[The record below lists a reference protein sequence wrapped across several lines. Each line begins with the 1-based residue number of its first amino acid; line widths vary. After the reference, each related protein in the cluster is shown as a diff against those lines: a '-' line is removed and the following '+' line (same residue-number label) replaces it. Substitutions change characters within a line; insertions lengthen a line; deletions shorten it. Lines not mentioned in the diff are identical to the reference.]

1 MQLIKLLK
9 NCLFP
14 RRQVVEKFLFMKL
27 TAVLFL
33 LINLQ
38 LHATTYA
45 QVVTLDCQQVPLK
58 KVFKEIIK
66 QTGVAIIY
74 KESQVD
80 EFPKVSI
87 HVKNMPIG
95 EALNICFKDLPYRF
109 KVVGNSIIISKPVD
123 DNTAGAALRAKITG
137 VVLSS
142 DNQPLPGATVSI
154 KGTKIGTTA
163 NTEGKFSLEAARST
177 GVLVVSFIGYIS
189 KEVNFSDAGNLRI
202 ILSPDENKMK
212 EVVVTALGI
221 TRSSKSLSYNIQQI
235 NSGDVNTVKQ
245 TNVVNSLSGK
255 VAGLTIS
262 QSASGVGG
270 SAKVILRGSR
280 SVNGSNQPLYVIDGV
295 PMLNEGN
302 ANGQISGFYGG
313 GFSEGGDGISNL
325 NPEDIASISVLEGAS
340 AAALYGSQAQN
351 GVILINTK
359 KGKQGKAEINFS
371 SAYQNSQIAYKP
383 DFQNKYGAT
392 AGQTNGDI
400 SSWGSNATKT
410 YDNLK
415 AYFRNGSNFTNAVSL
430 STGNAMAKTYF
441 SYANTT
447 ASGVQP
453 NNKLSR
459 HNLNFRE
466 TGNFLNNKLTL
477 DGGINYI
484 YQDIKNSP
492 FLGAFPNPILSLYL
506 FPRDMDIS
514 PYKTGYFRPDSV
526 GAKRQNWSS
535 QGAGDFHQENPW
547 WIANKEP
554 NANTRNRFLIN
565 ASAKY
570 DFADWLNVQV
580 RGNIDRSTDVY
591 DQRLFQG
598 TNGSYD
604 IGGTGTYKY
613 STITRTQKYGDAIA
627 NFKIPLKNT
636 DLKLGGLVGASIN
649 DISNS
654 GISTAGTLL
663 TPDYFA
669 ISNIVAKNA
678 GQGTTGTSIA
688 AVLNPTLPVA
698 PNHQQLQA
706 VFGNLDISFKDWIF
720 LNFTARN
727 DWSSSLAYTNS
738 NHYFYPSAG
747 ISFVLSEAVKLP
759 AFISYAKLRGS
770 VAEVGSSIPVYL
782 TFLQNSQNT
791 SGQLVFNTNKAP
803 STLKPERTKSF
814 EAGTDLRFVNNRLN
828 VSFTYYKSNTL
839 NQYFPYNPSPTSLV
853 TTAYINAGNVQN
865 TGYEFTLGLDVINRK
880 DFSWNTTVNGS
891 ANKNKIL
898 EVRDTSSNPFIITND
913 GNGYQS
919 VIRKGGSYGDIY
931 GFDFV
936 RDGAGRIVVSGDGT
950 PAKPYKP
957 SKSDFRYVGNPNPK
971 FQLGWSNTFRY
982 KHFNFYF
989 LVDGK
994 FGGKVMSI
1002 TQSYMD
1008 FMGVSA
1014 ETGAARDNGG
1024 VTINGATTGGKA
1036 VTSVDPRVWYTAIGA
1051 RGAITGAYMYDATV
1065 VRLREV
1071 ALGYSWTLSNSVI
1084 KNLGLTFTGRNL
1096 LYFYKKAP
1104 YDPEITMSTGN
1115 GTAGI
1120 DVFNQPAT
1128 RDIGMNLKVT
1138 F

>member
-9 NCLFP
+9 KCLFP
-14 RRQVVEKFLFMKL
+14 RRHVVEKFLFMKL

-58 KVFKEIIK
+58 KIFKEIIK

-74 KESQVD
+74 KESQLD

-87 HVKNMPIG
+87 HVKNMPIRD
-95 EALNICFKDLPYRF
+95 ALSICFKDLPYQF

-123 DNTAGAALRAKITG
+123 DNASSGAFRVKITG

-142 DNQPLPGATVSI
+142 DHQPLPGATVSL
-154 KGTKIGTTA
+154 KGTKTGTTA
-163 NTEGKFSLEAARST
+163 NAEGKFSLEVARAN
-177 GVLVVSFIGYIS
+177 GVLVVSFIGYLS
-189 KEVNFSDAGNLRI
+189 KEINFSAATELQI
-202 ILSPDENKMK
+202 ILSPDDNKMK
-212 EVVVTALGI
+212 EVVVTALGV
-221 TRSSKSLSYNIQQI
+221 TRSNKSLSYNIQQI
-235 NSGDVNTVKQ
+235 TSSDVNTIKQ

-351 GVILINTK
+351 GVILITTK
-359 KGKQGKAEINFS
+359 KGRQGKAEINFS
-371 SAYQNSQIAYKP
+371 SSYQNSQIAYKP

-392 AGQTNGDI
+392 AGQANGDI
-400 SSWGSNATKT
+400 SSWGGNTTKT

-415 AYFRNGSNFTNAVSL
+415 AYFSNGSNFTNAISL
-430 STGNAMAKTYF
+430 SAGNAIAKTYF

-453 NNKLSR
+453 DNKLSR

-477 DGGINYI
+477 DGSVNYI
-484 YQDIKNSP
+484 YQDIQNSP

-506 FPRDMDIS
+506 FPRGMDIS
-514 PYKTGYFRPDSV
+514 PYKANYFRPDSV

-547 WIANKEP
+547 WMAYKEP
-554 NANTRNRFLIN
+554 NSNKRNRYLIN
-565 ASAKY
+565 VSAKY
-570 DFADWLNVQV
+570 DFADWLNLQI
-580 RGNIDRSTDVY
+580 RGNMDQSTDIY
-591 DQRLFQG
+591 ERRLFQG

-613 STITRTQKYGDAIA
+613 GAITRTQKYADAIA
-627 NFKIPLKNT
+627 NFKIPLHSK
-636 DLKLGGLVGASIN
+636 DIQLGGLVGASIN
-649 DISNS
+649 DVSNA
-654 GISTAGTLL
+654 GISGTGALL
-663 TPDYFA
+663 TPDYFT

-678 GQGTTGTSIA
+678 AQVTTGGSVA
-688 AVLNPTLPVA
+688 AVLNPMIPVA

-706 VFGNLDISFKDWIF
+706 VFGNIDISFKDWLF

-747 ISFVLSEAVKLP
+747 ISFLLSEAVKLP

-770 VAEVGSSIPVYL
+770 VAEVGSTIPVYL

-791 SGQLVFNTNKAP
+791 SGQLVFTTNEAP

-814 EAGTDLRFVNNRLN
+814 EAGTDLRFLNNRLN
-828 VSFTYYKSNTL
+828 ISFTYYKSNTL

-880 DFSWNTTVNGS
+880 DFTWNTTLNGS

-936 RDGAGRIVVSGDGT
+936 RDAQGRIVVNGDGT

-957 SKSDFRYVGNPNPK
+957 SKSGFQYVGNPNPK
-971 FQLGWSNTFRY
+971 FQLGWSNSFRY

-1014 ETGAARDNGG
+1014 ATGAARDNGG
-1024 VTINGATTGGKA
+1024 VTIDGVTTGGKA
-1036 VTSVDPRVWYTAIGA
+1036 VTSMDPKVWYTTIGA
-1051 RGAITGAYMYDATV
+1051 RGAMTGAYMYDATV

-1071 ALGYSWTLSNSVI
+1071 ALGYSWTLPDKVV
-1084 KNLGLTFTGRNL
+1084 KNLGLTLTGRNL

-1128 RDIGMNLKVT
+1128 RDIGLNLKVT